1 MNNNIVNHSTEGQ
14 TKAPR
19 IYTKLKF
26 IRSEIT
32 GGIISFVSTNPESG
46 RIMGVR
52 QESELPKKICIADKL
67 LAPSI
72 ILNALYNCTLIPMKD
87 KEGYVVIEAEPTQ
100 FKASVT
106 TTYVKNTIYLV
117 EVKFGNKKI
126 RFDPFDGRKESIKD
140 FAACRAVL
148 EKRVDVKNITKVVED
163 FEHAAKSILRHLERD
178 KYSLHHKL

>member
-1 MNNNIVNHSTEGQ
+1 MNNIINHSTEEQ
-14 TKAPR
+14 TKTPR

-52 QESELPKKICIADKL
+52 RESEVPKKICIADKL

-72 ILNALYNCTLIPMKD
+72 ILNVLYNCILIPMKD
-87 KEGYVVIEAEPTQ
+87 KDGYVVIEAEPTQ

-106 TTYVKNTIYLV
+106 TTYIKNTIYLV

-126 RFDPFDGRKESIKD
+126 RFDPFDGRKESIKNL
-140 FAACRAVL
+140 AACRAVL
-148 EKRVDVKNITKVVED
+148 EKRVDIKNIVQVVED
-163 FEHAAKSILRHLERD
+163 FECAAKNILRLLEKD
-178 KYSLHHKL
+178 KYSLRCKL